1 MQHVHDHNSR
11 PDPHHLRHCF
21 DYLRQSLI
29 CAADT
34 NLEPVNFELG
44 GVTGWQFNRTCRDFE
59 GIKKWAEVNR
69 KWDDSIQ
76 EPAEP

>member
-1 MQHVHDHNSR
+1 M
-11 PDPHHLRHCF
+11 
-21 DYLRQSLI
+21 

-59 GIKKWAEVNR
+59 GVKKWAEVNR
-69 KWDDSIQ
+69 KWDDNIQ
-76 EPAEP
+76 EPAER